1 MIADSRSDG
10 HGRQAAEARCAMRAS
25 RQFRRRLRL
34 GNMSLWAFVL
44 MIAGWFVTALSIS
57 LGAPF

>member
-1 MIADSRSDG
+1 
-10 HGRQAAEARCAMRAS
+10 MRAS